1 MCFTNCT
8 TPTPET
14 LQTLPCLHR
23 RPCCRWLSGSTSAAT
38 LELPPRRPSDA
49 RADEVNPGQVRQR
62 LQVFKVSR
70 DIRVVEANLGQV
82 QQRLEVFDVSRD
94 ARVVEAN
101 HGQLHQRLQVFNVSR
116 DARVVEENHGQL

>member
-1 MCFTNCT
+1 MGNADSRGVGIIYMILSLVYNM
-8 TPTPET
+8 ERRA
-14 LQTLPCLHR
+14 LLH
-23 RPCCRWLSGSTSAAT
+23 

-49 RADEVNPGQVRQR
+49 RADKVNPGQVRQR

-82 QQRLEVFDVSRD
+82 QQRLEVFDVSHD